1 MTFEELLA
9 KSRQTMDK
17 VNILGL
23 PFMAIQVNIIG
34 KNGGVFYVKIKNGKY
49 EIEPYEY
56 EDRSCAI
63 SLEQHI
69 FLKIISGELDPAEA
83 YTTGKIKVDGDLA
96 KALEFSKL
104 IKQKV

>member
-1 MTFEELLA
+1 MTFEELLV
-9 KSRQTMDK
+9 KSRETMDK

-34 KNGGVFYVKIKNGKY
+34 KNGGVFYAKIEDGKY

-56 EDRSCAI
+56 KDRSCAI

-69 FLKIISGELDPAEA
+69 FLKILSGELDPAEL
-83 YTTGKIKVDGDLA
+83 YTTGKLKVDGDLA
-96 KALEFSKL
+96 KAMEFSKL
-104 IKQKV
+104 IKRK